1 MKLNKEKKIDY
12 IFRFLSIIS
21 IIVSV
26 ISVKYANDA
35 NKIAKEAND
44 TNKDIAIAQI
54 ESQKSEAKLDSLQNN
69 VISLESI
76 RSKIDVIEEKKDLS
90 SKDYSREDYEKDIE
104 NLDLIYNSIRTN
116 INKKNK
122 FASKLE
128 EKFNS
133 EIKLLRSEINS
144 IDFNIHSKY
153 NGGLRKK
160 VQSFVNAGSMPDLEE
175 LFSKYEEEENKLI
188 LNKLQK

>member
-21 IIVSV
+21 IIVSI

-54 ESQKSEAKLDSLQNN
+54 ESQKSEAKLGSLQNN

-76 RSKIDVIEEKKDLS
+76 RSKINVIEEKKDLS
-90 SKDYSREDYEKDIE
+90 SKDYSREDYKKDIE
-104 NLDLIYNSIRTN
+104 NLDSIYNSIRTN

-122 FASKLE
+122 FASELE
-128 EKFNS
+128 EKFNF
-133 EIKLLRSEINS
+133 EINTLRLDVIN

-160 VQSFVNAGSMPDLEE
+160 VQSLANAGSMPDLED

>member
-1 MKLNKEKKIDY
+1 M
-12 IFRFLSIIS
+12 
-21 IIVSV
+21 
-26 ISVKYANDA
+26 
-35 NKIAKEAND
+35 
-44 TNKDIAIAQI
+44 
-54 ESQKSEAKLDSLQNN
+54 
-69 VISLESI
+69 
-76 RSKIDVIEEKKDLS
+76 
-90 SKDYSREDYEKDIE
+90 
-104 NLDLIYNSIRTN
+104 IYNSIRTN
-116 INKKNK
+116 TNKKNK

>member
-76 RSKIDVIEEKKDLS
+76 RSKIYVIEEKKDLS

-104 NLDLIYNSIRTN
+104 NLDFIYNSIRTN

-128 EKFNS
+128 EKFNF
-133 EIKLLRSEINS
+133 EIDKLRLDVIN
-144 IDFNIHSKY
+144 IDFNI
-153 NGGLRKK
+153 NKK
-160 VQSFVNAGSMPDLEE
+160 NDRLTKRLAPFASTGSMPDLEDI
-175 LFSKYEEEENKLI
+175 FNDYEEEENKLI
-188 LNKLQK
+188 LDKLQK

>member
-21 IIVSV
+21 IIVSI

-44 TNKDIAIAQI
+44 TNKYIAIAQI
-54 ESQKSEAKLDSLQNN
+54 ESQKSEAKLGSLQNN

-76 RSKIDVIEEKKDLS
+76 RSKINVIEEKKDLS

-128 EKFNS
+128 KKFNF
-133 EIKLLRSEINS
+133 EIKSLRSEINS
-144 IDFNIHSKY
+144 IDFNIHSEY

-160 VQSFVNAGSMPDLEE
+160 VQSMANTGSMPDLED

-188 LNKLQK
+188 LDKLQK

>member
-69 VISLESI
+69 VI
-76 RSKIDVIEEKKDLS
+76 K
-90 SKDYSREDYEKDIE
+90 
-104 NLDLIYNSIRTN
+104 
-116 INKKNK
+116 
-122 FASKLE
+122 
-128 EKFNS
+128 
-133 EIKLLRSEINS
+133 
-144 IDFNIHSKY
+144 
-153 NGGLRKK
+153 
-160 VQSFVNAGSMPDLEE
+160 
-175 LFSKYEEEENKLI
+175 
-188 LNKLQK
+188 

>member
-128 EKFNS
+128 EKFNF
-133 EIKLLRSEINS
+133 EIDKLRLDVIN
-144 IDFNIHSKY
+144 IDFNI
-153 NGGLRKK
+153 NKK
-160 VQSFVNAGSMPDLEE
+160 NDRLTKRLDPFASTGSMPDLEDI
-175 LFSKYEEEENKLI
+175 FNDYVG
-188 LNKLQK
+188 